1 MKFFMRKGF
10 TQKLIIAIVAI
21 TLLNFCFVPSVHAKV
36 GFFGGEMMKLIR
48 DFAKG
53 LGDAAASVAQLAVTG
68 EWHFAVDRE
77 GTGKPDRSGDKSEY
91 WIKEDNFQY
100 PILQV
105 SPELIF
111 AGEIELLDVNFIS
124 DVNSRS
130 HRIELKDDSG
140 LKTLRNVVASWYV
153 TLRTIAVV
161 RPFIS
166 SYIYG
171 N

>member
-1 MKFFMRKGF
+1 MKFFMQKGF
-10 TQKLIIAIVAI
+10 TRKLIIAIVSI
-21 TLLNFCFVPSVHAKV
+21 TLLNFCFAPNVQAKA

-53 LGDAAASVAQLAVTG
+53 LSDVAATVVQLAVTG
-68 EWHFAVDRE
+68 EWHFAVDTE
-77 GTGKPDRSGDKSEY
+77 GSGRPDGSDY

-124 DVNSRS
+124 DVNSRN
-130 HRIELKDDSG
+130 HTIELKDDSG
-140 LKTLRNVVASWYV
+140 LKKLREIVATWYV

-161 RPFIS
+161 RTFIS
-166 SYIYG
+166 TYIYWY
-171 N
+171 